1 MTNHLPLTTPLPADF
16 KQNILHTFG
25 EQFSEDLCHCLDS
38 GKGDRSI
45 RFNTFK
51 YHSSLNLPEVPWH
64 DNAYLIP
71 GDTTF
76 AYDPSWHAGLY
87 YVQEA
92 ASMFVQQALNTIA
105 FDHAE
110 PLLCLDLCAA
120 PGGKSTLLASWLGQ
134 RGTLVSN
141 EIIAS
146 RTEILKE
153 NTIKWG
159 LGNTLVTNNDPTQF
173 EALGEV
179 FDLILVDAPCSGEG
193 LFRRDPLARNEW
205 SLKQVGVN
213 VERQQNILT
222 NAWNCLKEGGYL
234 IYSTCTFNKEE
245 NEGQIAFLK
254 ENFGAKFV
262 PIAIQDDWN
271 IVQTEAQ
278 GSYRFFPHCTAGEG
292 FALCLLRK
300 TDSSNDGKV
309 KYKSKAISPVQWHR
323 KFPLSDYFDA
333 EKSGTQAYIANEQYM
348 ALTRHQAEICQ
359 SLLHSHYIKYAGTD
373 IGSYKQKD
381 FIPSHALSQSIYLN
395 AKAFEEVELTYE
407 EAIAYLRKENVLPA
421 STSGKGLQ
429 LVTCQQAK
437 LGFMKLISPT
447 RSNNYYPNEWRIRQA
462 PVLNVQM
469 KFILE
474 LSV

>member
-1 MTNHLPLTTPLPADF
+1 MTNPFPLNTPLPADF
-16 KQNILHTFG
+16 KQNISHTFG
-25 EQFSEDLCHCLDS
+25 EWFCESLCQCLDN

-45 RFNTFK
+45 RLNTSK
-51 YHSSLNLPEVPWH
+51 YIDSLNLPVVPWY
-64 DNAYLIP
+64 DKAYLISA
-71 GDTTF
+71 DATF

-92 ASMFVQQALNTIA
+92 ASMFVQQALNTITLNLT
-105 FDHAE
+105 D

-120 PGGKSTLLASWLGQ
+120 PGGKSTLFASWLGS

-159 LGNTLVTNNDPTQF
+159 LGNSIVTNNDPAQF
-173 EALGEV
+173 AALGEV
-179 FDLILVDAPCSGEG
+179 FDIILVDAPCSGEG
-193 LFRRDPLARNEW
+193 LFRRDPQARNEW

-213 VERQQNILT
+213 VERQQTILT
-222 NAWNCLKEGGYL
+222 NAWNSLKEGGYL

-245 NEGQIAFLK
+245 NEGQIQFLQQ
-254 ENFGAKFV
+254 NFGAEFI
-262 PIAIQDDWN
+262 PIAIQSDWD
-271 IVQTEAQ
+271 IVQTEEQ
-278 GSYRFFPHCTAGEG
+278 GSYRFFPHRTAGEG

-300 TDSSNDGKV
+300 TSSSNESKV
-309 KYKSKAISPVQWHR
+309 KYKSKAISPIQWNR
-323 KFPLSDYFDA
+323 KFPLNDFLDT
-333 EKSGTQAYIANEQYM
+333 EKSATQAYLANEQYM
-348 ALTRHQAEICQ
+348 ALTKHQEEVCQ

-395 AKAFEEVELTYE
+395 PEAFEEVPLTYS
-407 EAIAYLRKENVLPA
+407 EAITYLRKENVLPA
-421 STSGKGLQ
+421 AGTGKGLQ
-429 LVTCQQAK
+429 IATFKEAK
-437 LGFMKLISPT
+437 MGFIKLISPT

-462 PVLNVQM
+462 PELNNQER
-469 KFILE
+469 FF
-474 LSV
+474 LSL

>member
-1 MTNHLPLTTPLPADF
+1 MTNTLPLSTLLPADF
-16 KQNILHTFG
+16 IQNISHTFG
-25 EQFSEDLCHCLDS
+25 ESFSEYLCQCLDS

-45 RFNTFK
+45 RLNTFK
-51 YHSSLNLPEVPWH
+51 YDGSLNLPSVPWYE
-64 DNAYLIP
+64 NAYLIS
-71 GDTTF
+71 GDATF

-92 ASMFVQQALNTIA
+92 ASMFVQQALNTIT
-105 FDHAE
+105 FDHND

-141 EIIAS
+141 ELIAS

-153 NTIKWG
+153 NIIKWG
-159 LGNTLVTNNDPTQF
+159 LGNSIVTNNDPTQF
-173 EALGEV
+173 AALGEV
-179 FDLILVDAPCSGEG
+179 FDVILVDAPCSGEG
-193 LFRRDPLARNEW
+193 LFRRDPQARNEW

-213 VERQQNILT
+213 VERQQSILT

-245 NEGQIAFLK
+245 NEGQIDFLK
-254 ENFGAKFV
+254 KNFDAEFI
-262 PIAIQDDWN
+262 PIPLKEEWN
-271 IVQTEAQ
+271 ILQTDDQ
-278 GSYRFFPHCTAGEG
+278 GSYRFFPHLTAGEG

-300 TDSSNDGKV
+300 TSSSNEGKV
-309 KYKSKAISPVQWHR
+309 KYKSKAISPVQWNR
-323 KFPLSDYFDA
+323 KFPLSNYIDT
-333 EKSGTQAYIANEQYM
+333 EKSGTQAYMANEQYM
-348 ALTRHQAEICQ
+348 ALTRHQSEICQ

-381 FIPSHALSQSIYLN
+381 FIPSHALSQSIYMN
-395 AKAFEEVELTYE
+395 PEAFDEVEVTYS

-421 STSGKGLQ
+421 EGSGRGLQ
-429 LVTCQQAK
+429 IVTFQGAK

-462 PVLNVQM
+462 PELNTQE
-469 KFILE
+469 KFKLVV
-474 LSV
+474 SC

>member
-1 MTNHLPLTTPLPADF
+1 MSTSLPADF
-16 KQNILHTFG
+16 KQSLLHTFG
-25 EQFSEDLCHCLDS
+25 ESFTESLCHCLDS

-45 RFNTFK
+45 RLNTFK
-51 YHSSLNLPEVPWH
+51 YQSLLSLPVVPWH
-64 DNAYLIP
+64 EKAYLVNSEV
-71 GDTTF
+71 TF

-92 ASMFVQQALNTIA
+92 ASMFVQQALNNITI
-105 FDHAE
+105 DSSN

-120 PGGKSTLLASWLGQ
+120 PGGKSTLLGSWLGN

-153 NTIKWG
+153 NIIKWG
-159 LGNTLVTNNDPTQF
+159 LGNTLVTNNDPAQF
-173 EALGEV
+173 AALGEV
-179 FDLILVDAPCSGEG
+179 FDIILVDAPCSGEG
-193 LFRRDPLARNEW
+193 LFRRDPQARNEW

-213 VERQQNILT
+213 VERQQTILT
-222 NAWNCLKEGGYL
+222 NAWNSLKEGGYL

-245 NEGQIAFLK
+245 NEGQIAFLQEKFDAEFIPITLK
-254 ENFGAKFV
+254 EE
-262 PIAIQDDWN
+262 WN
-271 IVQTEAQ
+271 IVQTEVN
-278 GSYRFFPHCTAGEG
+278 GCYRFFPHRTAGEG

-300 TDSSNDGKV
+300 TSSSNEGKV

-323 KFPLSDYFDA
+323 KFPLSEYFDT
-333 EKSGTQAYIANEQYM
+333 ETSNTQAYIANEQYM
-348 ALTRHQAEICQ
+348 ALTRHQGEICQ

-395 AKAFEEVELTYE
+395 KEVFEEVEVTYE

-421 STSGKGLQ
+421 ASSEKGLQ
-429 LVTCQQAK
+429 LVTFQQAK
-437 LGFMKLISPT
+437 MGFMKLISPT

-462 PVLNVQM
+462 PELNGQE
-469 KFILE
+469 KFKLE
-474 LSV
+474 L

>member
-1 MTNHLPLTTPLPADF
+1 LINTLPLSTPLPADF

-25 EQFSEDLCHCLDS
+25 ESFSEDLCRCLDN

-45 RFNTFK
+45 RLNTAK
-51 YHSSLNLPEVPWH
+51 YNTPLNLPVVPWY
-64 DNAYLIP
+64 DQAYLIS
-71 GDTTF
+71 GDSTF

-92 ASMFVQQALNTIA
+92 ASMFVQQALNTTT
-105 FDHAE
+105 FDHSD

-120 PGGKSTLLASWLGQ
+120 PGGKSTLFASWLGQ

-141 EIIAS
+141 EIIGS

-153 NTIKWG
+153 NMIKWG
-159 LGNTLVTNNDPTQF
+159 LGNSLVTNNDPSQF
-173 EALGEV
+173 AALGEV
-179 FDLILVDAPCSGEG
+179 FDVILVDAPCSGEG
-193 LFRRDPLARNEW
+193 LFRRDPEARNEW

-213 VERQQNILT
+213 VERQQSILS
-222 NAWNCLKEGGYL
+222 NAWNSLKEGGYL

-245 NEGQIAFLK
+245 NEGQIAFLQ
-254 ENFGAKFV
+254 ENFGAEFI
-262 PIAIQDDWN
+262 PIAVKEEWN
-271 IVQTEAQ
+271 IFQTEVN
-278 GSYRFFPHCTAGEG
+278 GSYRFFPHRTAGEG

-300 TDSSNDGKV
+300 TSSSNDGKV

-323 KFPLSDYFDA
+323 KFPLSDYLDT
-333 EKSGTQAYIANEQYM
+333 EKSQTQAYIANDQYM
-348 ALTRHQAEICQ
+348 ALTRHQSEICQ

-395 AKAFEEVELTYE
+395 EQAFARVELTYE
-407 EAIAYLRKENVLPA
+407 EAVDYLRKENVLPA
-421 STSGKGLQ
+421 SSAGKGLQ
-429 LVTCQQAK
+429 LVTYKQAN

-462 PVLNVQM
+462 PELNGQE
-469 KFILE
+469 KFKLVV
-474 LSV
+474 SC